1 MNNLTVLSTY
11 QTNPLL
17 KARKQGLDNVVSS
30 ADLGLNQATFQLN
43 DNFVTLPDG
52 QTLSWDLVEE
62 INKNDTSCYLVMG
75 NKIEKIK
82 FFSETINRAYSLMPT
97 ASAPTM
103 LVAGFPMHRIKGTNP
118 YKDTLSKIAAA
129 KPVTGQVLDTTMGL
143 GYTAIQASKTAV
155 HVTTI
160 EFDPTVVDVCRHNPW
175 SQALFDNPK
184 ITQLI
189 GDAYDLVPEFEDG
202 RFDRVIHDP
211 PTFSL
216 AGHLYSTE
224 FYEDLYRVLTPKGR
238 LFHYIGNPKSKSGAS
253 VTRGAVRRLQEAGFK
268 RIIPKP
274 SAFGVL
280 ALK

>member
-1 MNNLTVLSTY
+1 MTDLTVLSTY
-11 QTNPLL
+11 QTKPLL
-17 KARKQGLDNVVSS
+17 KARQQGVENVVSS
-30 ADLGLNQATFQLN
+30 IDLGLNEATIELN
-43 DNFVTLPDG
+43 DNFVTLPDE
-52 QTLSWDLVEE
+52 QTLSWELVEE
-62 INKNDTSCYLVMG
+62 IHKNDTSCYLVE
-75 NKIEKIK
+75 NNEIEKIK

-118 YKDTLSKIAAA
+118 FKDTLSKIAAA

-143 GYTAIQASKTAV
+143 GYTATQASKTAV

-160 EFDPTVVDVCRHNPW
+160 EFDPTVVEVCRHNPW
-175 SQALFDNPK
+175 SQGLFDNPK
-184 ITQLI
+184 ITRLI
-189 GDAYDLVPEFEDG
+189 GDAYDVVPEFEDG

-238 LFHYIGNPKSKSGAS
+238 LFHYIGNPKSKSGAN
-253 VTRGAVRRLQEAGFK
+253 VTRGVVRRLQDAGFK

-274 SAFGVL
+274 GAFGVL